1 MNDSLRNSLWNFMR
15 DQISDDRY
23 SGRYSRQ
30 SVEILAVNVLRVPV
44 ETIDGGGPRWW
55 LYARVQE
62 IPWFTVYELLEFM
75 ANHLDRF
82 VVAPPHAQVQN
93 QTAFRDTVNRI
104 LENENAGCRFVGGVL
119 TEVTSPAEIE
129 AIEKAMK
136 DAESHGLGAVH
147 THIKQALELLGK
159 KPEPDYR
166 NAIKEAISAVESAA
180 NLIQGGKKMTLDP
193 ALDLLDKRLKLHR
206 AFKDALSK
214 LYGYTSDDSG
224 IRHALMDEPTV
235 DSADARFF
243 IVACSAFVSWLI
255 VKADQAGLLN
265 PGS

>member
-1 MNDSLRNSLWNFMR
+1 
-15 DQISDDRY
+15 
-23 SGRYSRQ
+23 
-30 SVEILAVNVLRVPV
+30 
-44 ETIDGGGPRWW
+44 
-55 LYARVQE
+55 
-62 IPWFTVYELLEFM
+62 
-75 ANHLDRF
+75 
-82 VVAPPHAQVQN
+82 
-93 QTAFRDTVNRI
+93 
-104 LENENAGCRFVGGVL
+104 
-119 TEVTSPAEIE
+119 
-129 AIEKAMK
+129 
-136 DAESHGLGAVH
+136 
-147 THIKQALELLGK
+147 
-159 KPEPDYR
+159 
-166 NAIKEAISAVESAA
+166 
-180 NLIQGGKKMTLDP
+180 MTLDP